1 MGPSSADTATE
12 TFPGSLP
19 MDLEVSVE
27 NGLLVVDKWIA
38 NVIRLQRTEII
49 KRHDSVSSLLLSLM
63 NVDVD

>member
-1 MGPSSADTATE
+1 
-12 TFPGSLP
+12 